1 MKAVIQAEVTGCAI
15 ASVAAVA
22 GVSYT
27 VAKKTANR
35 LGIFAQDERLWSET
49 AYVRRLLDHYGY
61 RAIKAEVPFRSWDC
75 LPDLA
80 LLAIKW
86 HIEKKRPFWHWV
98 VFARDSNGAYVL
110 DSKKA
115 LRNHRRTD
123 FGRMKPKWYI
133 DIESK
138 SR

>member
-1 MKAVIQAEVTGCAI
+1 MRGKTPVIQGEDTGCGI

-22 GVSYT
+22 GVSYAG
-27 VAKKTANR
+27 AKKLANS
-35 LGIFAQDERLWSET
+35 LGIFAGDQRLWSET
-49 AYVRRLLDHYGY
+49 DYVRRLLAHYGY
-61 RAIKAEVPFRSWDC
+61 RTALNELPFHSWES

-86 HIEKKRPFWHWV
+86 HIERNRPFWHWV
-98 VFARDSNGAYVL
+98 VFVREADGACVL

-115 LRNHRRTD
+115 LRHHRRTD

-133 DIESK
+133 EVK
-138 SR
+138 